1 MGQKAI
7 CLLIIATLLLSI
19 VPAIAPAGPQPAST
33 SSSVSSGG
41 GSGGSGSRLSLE
53 SFTNYLVSWQ
63 KENPAKYKYMIQLLS
78 KGNVQAYMDPS
89 LGLIFSKNKSV
100 NRNEELDI
108 KFEVQNPNPID
119 LRIPLFVDLEVM
131 EPGGEGFKKV
141 NQNSMVVQ
149 PFSYAEQGKIN
160 FFQSSWP
167 EVTRLDQID
176 KMGLLKEKTGEI
188 KFRAVYSDGSR
199 KKYSTDWIFNPPY
212 YGMLVLNLTN
222 RPPEMKNIS
231 LIASNKTRYNDPIEY
246 RATIDDA
253 DGDMI
258 NVTLH
263 ILDAKGKELD
273 NETQRTLPG
282 IVSFKAGEYGFFS
295 ETDAGKNFTY
305 YYSFDDGINSNRT
318 EIQPGPNLRR
328 GPKLYVDK
336 LNVTPESSNCYWWQW
351 YTFSIRTKNQ
361 NPESFDVIFT
371 LFSRTENSDWRTI
384 ESKTVKVGPEPQM
397 IYFNKTEPFVVADA
411 NATFSYRIKLSEY
424 EQNGRDS
431 QEAVGP
437 KINAKVVPYAIYDPI
452 MVANLAILIF
462 AILAGSLLLE
472 RKLKRGTESQESS
485 SGKEG
490 GNNGQDG
497 NNTGNDKAGN
507 ISAMF
512 KKRG

>member
-1 MGQKAI
+1 
-7 CLLIIATLLLSI
+7 
-19 VPAIAPAGPQPAST
+19 
-33 SSSVSSGG
+33 
-41 GSGGSGSRLSLE
+41 
-53 SFTNYLVSWQ
+53 
-63 KENPAKYKYMIQLLS
+63 
-78 KGNVQAYMDPS
+78 
-89 LGLIFSKNKSV
+89 
-100 NRNEELDI
+100 
-108 KFEVQNPNPID
+108 
-119 LRIPLFVDLEVM
+119 
-131 EPGGEGFKKV
+131 
-141 NQNSMVVQ
+141 
-149 PFSYAEQGKIN
+149 
-160 FFQSSWP
+160 
-167 EVTRLDQID
+167 
-176 KMGLLKEKTGEI
+176 
-188 KFRAVYSDGSR
+188 
-199 KKYSTDWIFNPPY
+199 
-212 YGMLVLNLTN
+212 
-222 RPPEMKNIS
+222 MKNIS

-273 NETQRTLPG
+273 NKTQITLPG

-318 EIQPGPNLRR
+318 GIQQGPNLRR

-336 LNVTPESSNCYWWQW
+336 FNVTPESSNCYWWQW
-351 YTFSIRTKNQ
+351 YTFSIRAKNQ

-424 EQNGRDS
+424 DQNGKDVL
-431 QEAVGP
+431 EAVGP
-437 KINAKVVPYAIYDPI
+437 KINAKVVPYAIYDPV
-452 MVANLAILIF
+452 MAANLAILIF

-485 SGKEG
+485 SGKAGE
-490 GNNGQDG
+490 NDDRDG
-497 NNTGNDKAGN
+497 KNTGDDKAGN
-507 ISAMF
+507 ISTMI